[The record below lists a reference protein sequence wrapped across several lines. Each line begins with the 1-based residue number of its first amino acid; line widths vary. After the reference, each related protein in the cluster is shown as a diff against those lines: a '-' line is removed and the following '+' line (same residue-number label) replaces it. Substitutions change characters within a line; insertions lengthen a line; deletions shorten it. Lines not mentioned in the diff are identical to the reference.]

1 MHEQAGGLSL
11 QSIIQLRI
19 LLQAAI
25 RPALLPARALVFGF
39 LKSSRI
45 VRRVAQKE
53 RFRNIPVL
61 YGFSRA
67 WALRNGVALLIRL
80 ATPLCKTDW

>member
-1 MHEQAGGLSL
+1 MHEQAGGLSP

-25 RPALLPARALVFGF
+25 RPAVLPARALVFGF

-45 VRRVAQKE
+45 VRRVAQKS
-53 RFRNIPVL
+53 
-61 YGFSRA
+61 GFATIRPSTGFQGFEGCESL
-67 WALRNGVALLIRL
+67 LR
-80 ATPLCKTDW
+80 